1 MNKSAVRPSSEDS
14 PAAPRHSGHVTAGR
28 WREYAGAYA
37 FLLPNMLGFAL
48 FTALPVLAALALS
61 FCQWRAIESWE
72 GIHWAGLKN
81 YSDILLFHRDQQT
94 GDVLANDRLFWYFMY
109 NTAFLMLG
117 VPIGMI
123 LSFLTALLMNEKF
136 RGVVWFRTIYF
147 IPTVCSSAAVAV
159 LWRWLLNADEGL
171 LNHVLRMAGIAG
183 PDWLGDP
190 TWAKPALIVVGLWM
204 GVGGYNC
211 VLYLAGLQ
219 NVPGELYEAADIDGA
234 NWWAKLRYITWPMLA
249 PTTFFILVTSIIAG
263 FQGHFTHIH
272 ILTRGGPA
280 NSTTTLLYYVYQH
293 AFVWHN
299 MGYACA
305 LSMVLFAVIMVFT
318 IINWKHGGRA
328 IEVQ

>member
-1 MNKSAVRPSSEDS
+1 MDTPADKSATSQCPL
-14 PAAPRHSGHVTAGR
+14 PPRQGGPVSANR
-28 WREYAGAYA
+28 RRECLGAWA
-37 FLLPNMLGFAL
+37 FLLPNMLGFAV

-61 FCQWRAIESWE
+61 FCRWRAIESWE
-72 GIHWAGLKN
+72 GIHFAGLKN
-81 YSDILLFHRDQQT
+81 YAEILSFSRDAGT
-94 GDVLANDRLFWYFMY
+94 GGLIANDRLFWVFMY
-109 NTAFLMLG
+109 NTAYLMVG
-117 VPIGMI
+117 VPLGMI
-123 LSFLTALLMNEKF
+123 LSFFTALLMNEKF
-136 RGVVWFRTIYF
+136 RGVVWFRTVYF

-171 LNHVLRMAGIAG
+171 FNHVLKGVGIAG

-234 NWWAKLRYITWPMLA
+234 DWWGKLRYITWPMLA

-280 NSTTTLLYYVYQH
+280 DSTTTLLYYIYKH

-305 LSMVLFAVIMVFT
+305 LAMVLFVVIMVFT
-318 IINWKHGGRA
+318 IINWKYGGRA